1 MRLSDF
7 DFDLPEANIAL
18 RPAEPRETARLLV
31 VSAGNDAPFEDA
43 TIRAFLRH
51 LSPKDIVVFN
61 DTRVIPAQLSACRV
75 RDGAAAKVEIM
86 LHKRVAPDQWLVM
99 AKPGKKLRKDDSIV
113 FQGNSALVAT
123 VADKS
128 EDGDILL
135 LFNRAGAD
143 LDAEIAI
150 TGRVPL
156 PPYIAQKRAVDS
168 RDLTDYQTIYARE
181 DGAVAAPTAGLHF
194 TKSLMSDLHEIGVQ
208 TAHVTLHVGAGT
220 FLPVKTDDVHAHRM
234 HAETGTVTP
243 EVAERIN
250 RVKAAGG
257 RVVAVGT
264 TALRLLESAA
274 TPEGVL
280 QPFAGDTA
288 IFITPGYRFRMVGLL
303 FTNFHLPKST
313 LFMLVSAFAGQARM
327 RAAYEHAIRTG
338 YRFYSY
344 GDASLLY
351 RAGHDS

>member
-7 DFDLPEANIAL
+7 DFELPESNIAL
-18 RPAEPRETARLLV
+18 RPAEPRESARLLIV
-31 VSAGNDAPFEDA
+31 PADDKPFEDA

-51 LSPKDIVVFN
+51 LTPKDIVVFN
-61 DTRVIPAQLSACRV
+61 DTRVIPAQLSAARL
-75 RDGAAAKVEIM
+75 RDGMVAKVDVL

-99 AKPGKKLRKDDSIV
+99 AKPGKKLKEGDKV
-113 FQGNSALVAT
+113 TFQGNSLLEAIVSR
-123 VADKS
+123 KS
-128 EDGDILL
+128 EEGDVLL
-135 LFNRAGAD
+135 TFNRAGAA
-143 LDAEIAI
+143 LDVEIAI

-168 RDLTDYQTIYARE
+168 RDLTDYQTVYARE
-181 DGAVAAPTAGLHF
+181 NGAVAAPTAGLHF
-194 TKSLMSDLHEIGVQ
+194 TKSLISDLGEIGIQ

-220 FLPVKTDDVHAHRM
+220 FLPVKTDDVRKHRM
-234 HAETGTVTP
+234 HAETGEVTQ
-243 EVAERIN
+243 EVADRIN
-250 RVKAAGG
+250 KVRANGG

-274 TPEGVL
+274 TLEGVL

-288 IFITPGYRFRMVGLL
+288 IFITPGYKFRMVDLL

-327 RAAYEHAIRTG
+327 RAAYEHAIGTG

-351 RAGHDS
+351 KADHAS